1 MSGLIE
7 DPFDWRVTKDRR
19 VLISRG
25 GSQVSVVGGTRAS
38 RLIAE
43 LDAAVARDDPDAAQQ
58 RLARVTGNYKR
69 GNERGGNAERSET
82 RRRT

>member
-25 GSQVSVVGGTRAS
+25 GRQVSVGGGARAG
-38 RLIAE
+38 
-43 LDAAVARDDPDAAQQ
+43 
-58 RLARVTGNYKR
+58 RLA
-69 GNERGGNAERSET
+69 AEPRLRS
-82 RRRT
+82 